1 MEQPQG
7 KPIRRR
13 KSKPKRPNIVLR
25 LLYFIFKLLLL
36 VAVAGLSWVG
46 GVAIALRNPASSP
59 QMPFSAKLLRTYDR
73 LTDPKPPLP
82 EETPIVEIP
91 AAPQVQL
98 TEAERN
104 QLQAELK
111 QLQEQLNALIGR
123 TAALEIEVGVS
134 RPTKSLESRLE
145 SLAQQ
150 LAPPPPAGQE
160 PAVAL
165 RPVFSRSTLMVTL
178 PSDVLFDRG
187 NYTLRPGAR
196 PILDNLIADL
206 QNYKDTDIRVGAHTD
221 DLGLNQDN
229 ADLSFLQA
237 EAVTEYLSKNL
248 GDRYHWIVVGYGETR
263 PLTDNTTEIDRQ
275 RNRRVE
281 IKINP

>member
-1 MEQPQG
+1 MEKPQG
-7 KPIRRR
+7 KPTPRR

-25 LLYFIFKLLLL
+25 LLFFIFKLLLL
-36 VAVAGLSWVG
+36 VVVAGLSWVG
-46 GVAIALRNPASSP
+46 GVAIALFNPSSSP
-59 QMPFSAKLLRTYDR
+59 QMPSSAKLLRTYDR
-73 LTDPKPPLP
+73 LTDRKLPLP

-111 QLQEQLNALIGR
+111 QLQEQLNTLIGR
-123 TAALEIEVGVS
+123 TAALEIKVGVS

-160 PAVAL
+160 PAVAV
-165 RPVFSRSTLMVTL
+165 RPVFSRDTLMLTL

-206 QNYKDTDIRVGAHTD
+206 QNYKDTDIRVAAHTD
-221 DLGLNQDN
+221 DVGVNQDN

-248 GDRYHWIVVGYGETR
+248 GDRYHWVVVGYGETR
-263 PLTDNTTEIDRQ
+263 PLTDNNTEIDRQ